1 MPSTRSQP
9 QSGSTTGSEGLS
21 AQKVNVI
28 SICNIRR
35 DGGTQPRAQLDPET
49 LDNYIQ
55 GLQEGTRFP
64 PVTLFYDGENYW
76 LADGFHRVRA
86 HEESGQ
92 DKIMAEVKVGTRR
105 EAILYSVGANATH
118 GLRRSNA
125 DKRRVVETLLND
137 PEWRQWSDR
146 EIASRC
152 NVSHP
157 LVGQIRQEL
166 LGNSILEAPS
176 ELIESE
182 PESRLAQRSG
192 NTYTVN
198 ISKNRSK
205 SSVKART
212 RRQRKPQEP
221 EITSKLAIIEPKK
234 VIRGEIWQLGTR
246 HRLFCGSQSS
256 RKLQSLLPTEIS
268 LLLLFP
274 STPEEWLPS
283 IPVEAKSVLAF
294 HSEHLEDMH
303 LETLRTILSNCISGT
318 TDADDTVVML
328 NLPDPSSFILMEE
341 MDCNCFCAEPDP
353 IRCQE
358 ALIAWATT
366 GQPIQKI

>member
-9 QSGSTTGSEGLS
+9 QPQSTIGAEGLS
-21 AQKVNVI
+21 AQNVNVI
-28 SICNIRR
+28 RIRNIRR

-55 GLQEGTRFP
+55 GLQEGTHFP

-86 HEESGQ
+86 HEELGQ
-92 DKIMAEVKVGTRR
+92 DNIMADVKAGTRR

-152 NVSHP
+152 SVSHP

-166 LGNSILEAPS
+166 FDKNILETPS
-176 ELIESE
+176 EPIPSA
-182 PESRLAQRSG
+182 PESRLAQRG
-192 NTYTVN
+192 GDTYTVN
-198 ISKNRSK
+198 ISKNRGK
-205 SSVKART
+205 SSAKART
-212 RRQRKPQEP
+212 RRQRKSQSSDLTPQRA
-221 EITSKLAIIEPKK
+221 TIELKK
-234 VIRGEIWQLGTR
+234 VVRGEIWQLGNR

-283 IPVEAKSVLAF
+283 IPVEANSVLAF
-294 HSEHLEDMH
+294 HSRHLEDMH
-303 LETLRTILSNCISGT
+303 LETLRNILSNCISGT
-318 TDADDTVVML
+318 TDAGDTVVML

-358 ALIAWATT
+358 ALTAWATT